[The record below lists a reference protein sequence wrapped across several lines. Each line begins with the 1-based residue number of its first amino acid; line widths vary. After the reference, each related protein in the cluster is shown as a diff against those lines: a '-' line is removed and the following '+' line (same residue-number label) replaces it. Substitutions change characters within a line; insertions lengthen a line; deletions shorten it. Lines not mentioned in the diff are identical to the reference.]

1 MAAALPTHRM
11 DYGSRS
17 IICLSKEYKRQIR
30 ESRLLWNVV
39 YVFTEPKCVAIVSR
53 PQSWL
58 MKTVAKKR
66 SARICN
72 KFSRPRAK
80 KKAKSYKIL
89 CFHHHLKIRP
99 HRESPHPAHRL
110 GCAGDDFSSFRSYW
124 ERKRSG
130 RTRTGRTTATYTDT
144 HKILEERRTMQKTI
158 GRETYPVALDQLA
171 VCQRDVV
178 AAAAGRWRRKPP
190 LPDPSPL
197 WSLDLLSQISIGTW
211 PFGIG
216 RQNRADGAQGERQH
230 GDRQLSA
237 QSCKLLGMEIFLKK
251 KEKEEETKERRVSG
265 LVSSTTGTKL
275 SVERQ

>member
-1 MAAALPTHRM
+1 MNHRTQ
-11 DYGSRS
+11 R
-17 IICLSKEYKRQIR
+17 
-30 ESRLLWNVV
+30 
-39 YVFTEPKCVAIVSR
+39 IVSAV
-53 PQSWL
+53 QA
-58 MKTVAKKR
+58 TIFQA
-66 SARICN
+66 SARIG
-72 KFSRPRAK
+72 KEKEEADGLERAEQ
-80 KKAKSYKIL
+80 L
-89 CFHHHLKIRP
+89 QH
-99 HRESPHPAHRL
+99 
-110 GCAGDDFSSFRSYW
+110 
-124 ERKRSG
+124 
-130 RTRTGRTTATYTDT
+130 TQT

>member
-1 MAAALPTHRM
+1 
-11 DYGSRS
+11 
-17 IICLSKEYKRQIR
+17 
-30 ESRLLWNVV
+30 
-39 YVFTEPKCVAIVSR
+39 
-53 PQSWL
+53 
-58 MKTVAKKR
+58 
-66 SARICN
+66 
-72 KFSRPRAK
+72 
-80 KKAKSYKIL
+80 
-89 CFHHHLKIRP
+89 
-99 HRESPHPAHRL
+99 
-110 GCAGDDFSSFRSYW
+110 
-124 ERKRSG
+124 
-130 RTRTGRTTATYTDT
+130 
-144 HKILEERRTMQKTI
+144 MQKTI

-230 GDRQLSA
+230 GDRQLST
-237 QSCKLLGMEIFLKK
+237 QSCKLLGMEIFLK